1 MTIGSS
7 LLIGDRWPEAK
18 CFIFLLHHTFSIQPS
33 ALKMFLFHFKV
44 YWHILFCSKAMDNK
58 AVNKDL
64 ILREKLA
71 IERTEMANDR
81 TLLSFIRTGLYF
93 SIAGIT
99 INELLQPS
107 YGLLLEIFFWAVAV
121 LIVVTGVYKYLQQ
134 KKKIAN
140 SKKHIGNYILD
151 WDEEGLV

>member
-1 MTIGSS
+1 
-7 LLIGDRWPEAK
+7 
-18 CFIFLLHHTFSIQPS
+18 
-33 ALKMFLFHFKV
+33 
-44 YWHILFCSKAMDNK
+44 MDKK

-99 INELLQPS
+99 IDELLRPS
-107 YGLLLEIFFWAVAV
+107 YGLGLVVFFW
-121 LIVVTGVYKYLQQ
+121 IVSISVVIIGIFRYVRQ
-134 KKKIAN
+134 KKKISD
-140 SKKHIGNYILD
+140 SKKHIGNYILE

>member
-1 MTIGSS
+1 
-7 LLIGDRWPEAK
+7 
-18 CFIFLLHHTFSIQPS
+18 
-33 ALKMFLFHFKV
+33 
-44 YWHILFCSKAMDNK
+44 
-58 AVNKDL
+58 
-64 ILREKLA
+64 
-71 IERTEMANDR
+71 MANDR

-107 YGLLLEIFFWAVAV
+107 YGLALEIFFWIVAA
-121 LIVVTGVYKYLQQ
+121 LIVVAGFVKYTRQ
-134 KKKIAN
+134 KRKIDN

>member
-1 MTIGSS
+1 
-7 LLIGDRWPEAK
+7 
-18 CFIFLLHHTFSIQPS
+18 
-33 ALKMFLFHFKV
+33 
-44 YWHILFCSKAMDNK
+44 MDNK
-58 AVNKDL
+58 SVNKDL

-71 IERTEMANDR
+71 LERTVMANDR

-107 YGLLLEIFFWAVAV
+107 YGLALEIFFWVVAA
-121 LIVVTGVYKYLQQ
+121 LIIVAGVIKYRRQ
-134 KKKIAN
+134 KKKIEDN
-140 SKKHIGNYILD
+140 RKHIGNYVLE